1 MAEDALRLTIIN
13 YWGRHL
19 VSQKKPPK
27 LLKPIYRF
35 IVHKPWALPFLFALI
50 GMLAILLLKEQLSNN
65 AIIALSG
72 FGITVLGILYMTLNG
87 IQWHLER
94 NKNLL
99 DELHKQNDIL
109 EENVDNRTH
118 ELKSKNLQLE
128 ETMQHLKEAQEKL
141 ILQERMASIG
151 MLTAGIAHEIKNPL
165 NFVNNFSD
173 ITVELV
179 NELKEVLD
187 TIESIP
193 TEVKE
198 DISAILEDIRTNCNK
213 INEHGR
219 RAESTI
225 KNMLIQSRSQKDEKS
240 KTDINKLVEEY
251 LNLAYHGMRAQDA
264 DFNIKIVKELKS
276 SLTEIE
282 VSQQTIGRV
291 LLNIINNGFY
301 AANEKCEKNSHRP
314 KDFMPTITVKTDEDD
329 SKIYIHIKDNGIGM
343 TEETKKKIFQAFF
356 TTKPIG
362 IGTGLGLAICH
373 EIIVD
378 DHKGELKVDS
388 VVGEYTEF
396 VIALPKDKK
405 K

>member
-1 MAEDALRLTIIN
+1 M
-13 YWGRHL
+13 
-19 VSQKKPPK
+19 
-27 LLKPIYRF
+27 
-35 IVHKPWALPFLFALI
+35 
-50 GMLAILLLKEQLSNN
+50 
-65 AIIALSG
+65 IALSSL
-72 FGITVLGILYMTLNG
+72 GIAVLGILYMTLNG

-94 NKNLL
+94 NKILL
-99 DELHKQNDIL
+99 DELHKQNDEL
-109 EENVDNRTH
+109 EENVDNRTY
-118 ELKSKNLQLE
+118 ELKSQNLQLE

-165 NFVNNFSD
+165 NFINNFSD
-173 ITVELV
+173 ITVELI

-187 TIESIP
+187 TVESIP
-193 TEVKE
+193 TDVKE
-198 DISAILEDIRTNCNK
+198 DLSAILEDISTNCNK

-225 KNMLIQSRSQKDEKS
+225 KNMLIQSRAQKDEKS

-276 SLTEIE
+276 GLTEVV

-291 LLNIINNGFY
+291 VLNIINNGFY
-301 AANEKCEKNSHRP
+301 AANEKREKVPNLS
-314 KDFMPTITVKTDEDD
+314 KDFMPTITIKTDEDD
-329 SKIYIHIKDNGIGM
+329 SKIFIHIKDNGIGM

-362 IGTGLGLAICH
+362 VGTGLGLAICH

-396 VIALPKDKK
+396 VIALPKDNKK
-405 K
+405 

>member
-1 MAEDALRLTIIN
+1 M
-13 YWGRHL
+13 
-19 VSQKKPPK
+19 
-27 LLKPIYRF
+27 
-35 IVHKPWALPFLFALI
+35 
-50 GMLAILLLKEQLSNN
+50 
-65 AIIALSG
+65 IALSSL
-72 FGITVLGILYMTLNG
+72 GIAVLGILYMTLNG

-94 NKNLL
+94 NKILL
-99 DELHKQNDIL
+99 DELHKQNDEL

-118 ELKSKNLQLE
+118 ELKSQNLQLE

-165 NFVNNFSD
+165 NFINNFSD
-173 ITVELV
+173 ITVELI

-187 TIESIP
+187 TVESIP
-193 TEVKE
+193 TDVKE
-198 DISAILEDIRTNCNK
+198 DLSAILEDISTNCNK

-225 KNMLIQSRSQKDEKS
+225 KNMLIQSRAQKDEKS

-276 SLTEIE
+276 GLTEVV

-291 LLNIINNGFY
+291 VLNIINNGFY
-301 AANEKCEKNSHRP
+301 AANEKREKVPNLS
-314 KDFMPTITVKTDEDD
+314 KDFMPTITIKTDEDD
-329 SKIYIHIKDNGIGM
+329 SKIFIHIKDNGIGM

-362 IGTGLGLAICH
+362 VGTGLGLAICH

-396 VIALPKDKK
+396 VIALPKDNKK
-405 K
+405 

>member
-1 MAEDALRLTIIN
+1 M
-13 YWGRHL
+13 
-19 VSQKKPPK
+19 
-27 LLKPIYRF
+27 
-35 IVHKPWALPFLFALI
+35 
-50 GMLAILLLKEQLSNN
+50 
-65 AIIALSG
+65 IALSSL
-72 FGITVLGILYMTLNG
+72 GIAVLGILYMTLNG

-94 NKNLL
+94 NKILL
-99 DELHKQNDIL
+99 DELHKQNDEL

-118 ELKSKNLQLE
+118 ELKSQNLQLE

-165 NFVNNFSD
+165 NFINNFSD
-173 ITVELV
+173 ITVELI

-187 TIESIP
+187 TVESIP
-193 TEVKE
+193 TDVKE
-198 DISAILEDIRTNCNK
+198 DLSAILEDISTNCNK

-225 KNMLIQSRSQKDEKS
+225 KNMLIQSRAQKDEKS

-264 DFNIKIVKELKS
+264 DFNIKIVKELKPD
-276 SLTEIE
+276 LTEVV

-291 LLNIINNGFY
+291 VLNIINNGFY
-301 AANEKCEKNSHRP
+301 AANEKREKVPNLS
-314 KDFMPTITVKTDEDD
+314 KDFMPTITIKTDEDD
-329 SKIYIHIKDNGIGM
+329 SKIFIHIKDNGIGM

-362 IGTGLGLAICH
+362 VGTGLGLAICH

-396 VIALPKDKK
+396 VIALPKDNKK
-405 K
+405 

>member
-1 MAEDALRLTIIN
+1 M
-13 YWGRHL
+13 

-35 IVHKPWALPFLFALI
+35 VVHKPWALPFLFALI
-50 GMLAILLLKEQLSNN
+50 GVLAILLLKEQLSNN
-65 AIIALSG
+65 AMIALSSL
-72 FGITVLGILYMTLNG
+72 GIAVLGILYMTLNG

-94 NKNLL
+94 NKTLL
-99 DELHKQNDIL
+99 EELHKQNDAL

-118 ELKSKNLQLE
+118 ELKSQNLQLE

-165 NFVNNFSD
+165 NFINNFSD

-187 TIESIP
+187 TVESIP

-198 DISAILEDIRTNCNK
+198 DLSAILEDISTNCNK
-213 INEHGR
+213 INEHGK

-264 DFNIKIVKELKS
+264 DFNVKIVKELKPN
-276 SLTEIE
+276 LTEVV

-291 LLNIINNGFY
+291 VLNIINNGFY
-301 AANEKCEKNSHRP
+301 AANEKREKNPNLP
-314 KDFMPTITVKTDEDD
+314 KDFMPTVTVKTDEDD
-329 SKIYIHIKDNGIGM
+329 FKIYIHIKDNGIGM
-343 TEETKKKIFQAFF
+343 TQETKKKIFQAFF

-362 IGTGLGLAICH
+362 VGTGLGLAICH

-396 VIALPKDKK
+396 VIALPKDNKK
-405 K
+405 